1 MRCIGKGLMGASL
14 LIAAGG
20 AAAQSSVTLYGT
32 ADVFVQYLGN
42 GAVHSWSERS
52 GGNTGSN
59 IGFKG
64 SEDLGN
70 GLKAVF
76 TLENGFNINNGAFFV
91 DSSTLFY
98 RQSWVGLN
106 DEKYGSLTFGRQ
118 YQPTFWAV
126 YPTDPFRGDEV
137 LSPLSAAA
145 DAVDRHTLATQSATG
160 RSSNSIVYQSPV
172 VGGLKFD
179 AMYGLA
185 TTVTLPV
192 PQSVGNILDLSLM
205 YSGYGFYAGLA
216 YQNQHGGT
224 ESLPGLPVLPGQPA
238 GLNLL
243 GTERFTGALA
253 YRIGIVNLMFNYTYN
268 RSKDAP
274 AGSMAA
280 LLGAAHSYGIAE
292 LGATIQ
298 ASAADTIE
306 IAGIERDTR
315 GAHENT
321 PGVEVGVEHL
331 LSKRTTIYARAGYMK
346 NNGTATMSWP
356 GVSVSA
362 ANASQTLI
370 ALGMTHRF

>member
-1 MRCIGKGLMGASL
+1 MRCIGTGLAGILML
-14 LIAAGG
+14 TAAGQVS
-20 AAAQSSVTLYGT
+20 AQSSATLYGV
-32 ADVFVQYLGN
+32 ADTFIQYLGN
-42 GAVHSWSERS
+42 GALHSLSLRS

-59 IGFKG
+59 LGLKG

-76 TLENGFNINNGAFFV
+76 TLESGFNMNNGGFFV

-98 RQSWVGLN
+98 RQSWVGLS
-106 DEKYGSLTFGRQ
+106 DGKYGSLTFGRQ

-126 YPTDPFRGDEV
+126 YPADPFRGDEV

-145 DAVDRHTLATQSATG
+145 TTADRHTLATQSAAG
-160 RSSNSIVYQSPV
+160 RSSNSVVYQSPV
-172 VGGLKFD
+172 VGGFKFY
-179 AMYGLA
+179 AMYGLS
-185 TTVTLPV
+185 TTVTQPV
-192 PQSVGNILDLSLM
+192 PQTVGNILDLALM

-216 YQNQHGGT
+216 YQNQHGGS

-253 YRIGIVNLMFNYTYN
+253 YRIGIVNLQFNYTYN
-268 RSKDAP
+268 RSSDAP
-274 AGSMAA
+274 AGSMAVV
-280 LLGAAHSYGIAE
+280 LGAAHSYSIAE

-306 IAGIERDTR
+306 IACFERNVRGVHDNTR
-315 GAHENT
+315 G
-321 PGVEVGVEHL
+321 VQVGADHL

-346 NNGTATMSWP
+346 NNGAATMSWP
-356 GVSVSA
+356 GATASGP
-362 ANASQTLI
+362 NASQTRF
-370 ALGMTHRF
+370 AVGMTHRF